1 MKIKSVEA
9 VYFSPT
15 GNVKKIT
22 EQITSV
28 LGAYFGAEAGSFD
41 FTLPKAREEKRIYGE
56 GDIVVFGMPVFAG
69 RVPNKMLSF
78 VQEGFEGNGA
88 LAIPV
93 CSYGNR
99 SYGDALTE
107 LKQELEKNGFCTVA
121 AAAIPSEHSFAEAL
135 ATGRPDN
142 EDMEAVAEFAVKAA
156 EKIAGIAAKESVD
169 WSLEAP
175 ILPGD
180 GVVGPYYKPLQED
193 GTPAVF
199 LKAKPKTK
207 EDVCVACGICAESCP
222 MGSISREN
230 CSEVAGICIKCQACI
245 RKCPK
250 GAKYFDDEAFLS
262 HRAMLLKNYIG
273 RKENEFFL

>member
-1 MKIKSVEA
+1 MEIRHVEA

-22 EQITSV
+22 EQIASV
-28 LGAYFGAEAGSFD
+28 LGAHFGAEAGSFD
-41 FTLPKAREEKRIYGE
+41 FTLPEAREKKRAYGK
-56 GDIVVFGMPVFAG
+56 GDIIVFGMPVYAG
-69 RVPNKMLSF
+69 RVPNKLLSF

-107 LKQELEKNGFCTVA
+107 LKQELEKNGFCTAA

-135 ATGRPDN
+135 AAGRPDD
-142 EDMEAVAEFAVKAA
+142 EDLEALAEFAEKAA
-156 EKIAGIAAKESVD
+156 EKIAGIAADGSFE
-169 WSLEAP
+169 EP

-180 GVVGPYYKPLQED
+180 GTVGPYYRPLQED

-207 EDVCVACGICAESCP
+207 EDSCTACGICAESCP
-222 MGSISREN
+222 MGSISRDN
-230 CSEVAGICIKCQACI
+230 CSEVAGICIKCQACV